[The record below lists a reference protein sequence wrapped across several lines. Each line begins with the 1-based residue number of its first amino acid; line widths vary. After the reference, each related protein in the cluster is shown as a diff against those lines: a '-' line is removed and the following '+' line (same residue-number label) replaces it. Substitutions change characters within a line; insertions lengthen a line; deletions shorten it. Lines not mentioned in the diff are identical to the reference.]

1 MLKINDLCVNYGM
14 LEAVKD
20 VSMEVPEGK
29 VVSLLGANG
38 SGKSTILKTVSGLKA
53 PREGEI
59 LFEDTKV
66 DGMEIDAIVE
76 LGISQ
81 VPEGR
86 RLFPYM
92 TVLENL
98 NLGAYVRSSKA
109 EVNKVREEVFERFPV
124 LKRRSRVR
132 AHSMSGGEQEL
143 LSVARALMS
152 RPRMLLMDEPCQGL
166 SPIMGQGDRQ
176 DDPVTERERDHHSA
190 RRAQRIDCARGGRSR
205 LHPSQRKHRVRRQPR
220 RVLRRRVHEADLPRG
235 IAEGAVPAHESDRGS
250 PGAETNRSASSTG
263 YYDGYR
269 FLPLNVFCGQQ
280 LPVAY
285 L

>member
-59 LFEDTKV
+59 LFDDTRV

-98 NLGAYVRSSKA
+98 NLGAYVRTSKA
-109 EVNKVREEVFERFPV
+109 EVDKVREEVFERFPA

-152 RPRMLLMDEPCQGL
+152 RPKLLLMDEPCQGL
-166 SPIMGQGDRQ
+166 SPIMVKEIGKTIRSLNESGITILL
-176 DDPVTERERDHHSA
+176 VEHNVSIALGVADHVYIL
-190 RRAQRIDCARGGRSR
+190 RNGGI
-205 LHPSQRKHRVRRQPR
+205 VF
-220 RVLRRRVHEADLPRG
+220 E
-235 IAEGAVPAHESDRGS
+235 GS
-250 PGAETNRSASSTG
+250 PDSFSADEFTK
-263 YYDGYR
+263 R
-269 FLPLNVFCGQQ
+269 I
-280 LPVAY
+280 Y
-285 L
+285 LAG

>member
-109 EVNKVREEVFERFPV
+109 EVDKVREEVFERFPA

-152 RPRMLLMDEPCQGL
+152 RPKLLLMDEPCQGL
-166 SPIMGQGDRQ
+166 SPIMVKEIGKTIRSLKESGLTILL
-176 DDPVTERERDHHSA
+176 VEHNVSIALGVADHVYIL
-190 RRAQRIDCARGGRSR
+190 RNGGI
-205 LHPSQRKHRVRRQPR
+205 VF
-220 RVLRRRVHEADLPRG
+220 E
-235 IAEGAVPAHESDRGS
+235 GS
-250 PGAETNRSASSTG
+250 PDAFSADEFTK
-263 YYDGYR
+263 R
-269 FLPLNVFCGQQ
+269 I
-280 LPVAY
+280 Y
-285 L
+285 LAG

>member
-14 LEAVKD
+14 LEAVKN

-53 PREGEI
+53 PRQGEI

-66 DGMEIDAIVE
+66 DGMEIDAIVA

-98 NLGAYVRSSKA
+98 NLGAYVRNSKA
-109 EVNKVREEVFERFPV
+109 EVDKVREEVFERFPA

-152 RPRMLLMDEPCQGL
+152 RPKLLLMDEPCQGL
-166 SPIMGQGDRQ
+166 SPIMVKEIGKTIRSLNESGITILL
-176 DDPVTERERDHHSA
+176 VEHNVSIALGVADHVYIL
-190 RRAQRIDCARGGRSR
+190 RNGGI
-205 LHPSQRKHRVRRQPR
+205 VF
-220 RVLRRRVHEADLPRG
+220 E
-235 IAEGAVPAHESDRGS
+235 GS
-250 PGAETNRSASSTG
+250 PDAFSADEFTK
-263 YYDGYR
+263 R
-269 FLPLNVFCGQQ
+269 I
-280 LPVAY
+280 Y
-285 L
+285 LAG

>member
-1 MLKINDLCVNYGM
+1 MLKINELCVNYGM
-14 LEAVKD
+14 LEAVKN

-53 PREGEI
+53 PRQGEI

-98 NLGAYVRSSKA
+98 NLSAYVRTSRA
-109 EVNKVREEVFERFPV
+109 EVDKVREEVFERFPA

-152 RPRMLLMDEPCQGL
+152 RPKLLLMDEPCQGL
-166 SPIMGQGDRQ
+166 SPIMVKEIGKTIRSLNESGITILL
-176 DDPVTERERDHHSA
+176 VEHNVSIALGVADHVYIL
-190 RRAQRIDCARGGRSR
+190 RNGGI
-205 LHPSQRKHRVRRQPR
+205 VF
-220 RVLRRRVHEADLPRG
+220 E
-235 IAEGAVPAHESDRGS
+235 GS
-250 PGAETNRSASSTG
+250 PDAFSADEFTK
-263 YYDGYR
+263 R
-269 FLPLNVFCGQQ
+269 I
-280 LPVAY
+280 Y
-285 L
+285 LAG

>member
-1 MLKINDLCVNYGM
+1 MLRINDLCVNYGM

-53 PREGEI
+53 PRQGEI

-109 EVNKVREEVFERFPV
+109 EVDKVREEVFERFPA

-152 RPRMLLMDEPCQGL
+152 RPKLLLMDEPCQGL
-166 SPIMGQGDRQ
+166 SPIMVKEIGKTIRSLNESGITILL
-176 DDPVTERERDHHSA
+176 VEHNVSIALGVADHVYIL
-190 RRAQRIDCARGGRSR
+190 RNGGI
-205 LHPSQRKHRVRRQPR
+205 VF
-220 RVLRRRVHEADLPRG
+220 E
-235 IAEGAVPAHESDRGS
+235 GS
-250 PGAETNRSASSTG
+250 PDAFSADEFTK
-263 YYDGYR
+263 R
-269 FLPLNVFCGQQ
+269 I
-280 LPVAY
+280 Y
-285 L
+285 LAG

>member
-14 LEAVKD
+14 LEAVKN

-53 PREGEI
+53 PRQGEI

-66 DGMEIDAIVE
+66 DGMEIDAIVA

-98 NLGAYVRSSKA
+98 NLGAYVRTSKA
-109 EVNKVREEVFERFPV
+109 EVDKVREEVFERFPA

-152 RPRMLLMDEPCQGL
+152 RPKLLLMDEPCQGL
-166 SPIMGQGDRQ
+166 SPIMVKEIGKTIRSLNESGITILL
-176 DDPVTERERDHHSA
+176 VEHNVSIALGVADHVYIL
-190 RRAQRIDCARGGRSR
+190 RNGGI
-205 LHPSQRKHRVRRQPR
+205 VF
-220 RVLRRRVHEADLPRG
+220 E
-235 IAEGAVPAHESDRGS
+235 GS
-250 PGAETNRSASSTG
+250 PDAFSADEFTK
-263 YYDGYR
+263 R
-269 FLPLNVFCGQQ
+269 I
-280 LPVAY
+280 Y
-285 L
+285 LAG

>member
-53 PREGEI
+53 PRQGEI

-66 DGMEIDAIVE
+66 DGMEIDAIVA

-98 NLGAYVRSSKA
+98 NLGAYVRSSRA
-109 EVNKVREEVFERFPV
+109 EVDKVREEVFERFPA

-152 RPRMLLMDEPCQGL
+152 RPKLLLMDEPCQGL
-166 SPIMGQGDRQ
+166 SPIMVKEIGQTIRSLNESGITILL
-176 DDPVTERERDHHSA
+176 VEHNVSIALGVADHVYIL
-190 RRAQRIDCARGGRSR
+190 RNGG
-205 LHPSQRKHRVRRQPR
+205 LVF
-220 RVLRRRVHEADLPRG
+220 E
-235 IAEGAVPAHESDRGS
+235 GS
-250 PGAETNRSASSTG
+250 PDAFSADEFTK
-263 YYDGYR
+263 R
-269 FLPLNVFCGQQ
+269 I
-280 LPVAY
+280 Y
-285 L
+285 LAG

>member
-1 MLKINDLCVNYGM
+1 MLKINGLCVNYGM
-14 LEAVKD
+14 LEAVKN

-59 LFEDTKV
+59 RFEDTKV

-98 NLGAYVRSSKA
+98 NLGAYVRTSKA
-109 EVNKVREEVFERFPV
+109 EVDKVREEVFERFPA

-152 RPRMLLMDEPCQGL
+152 RPKLLLMDEPCQGL
-166 SPIMGQGDRQ
+166 SPIMVKEIGKTIRSLNESGITILL
-176 DDPVTERERDHHSA
+176 VEHNVSIALGVADHVYIL
-190 RRAQRIDCARGGRSR
+190 RNGGI
-205 LHPSQRKHRVRRQPR
+205 VF
-220 RVLRRRVHEADLPRG
+220 E
-235 IAEGAVPAHESDRGS
+235 GS
-250 PGAETNRSASSTG
+250 PDAFSADEFTK
-263 YYDGYR
+263 R
-269 FLPLNVFCGQQ
+269 I
-280 LPVAY
+280 Y
-285 L
+285 LAG

>member
-14 LEAVKD
+14 LEAVKN

-59 LFEDTKV
+59 LFDDTRV
-66 DGMEIDAIVE
+66 DGMEIDAIVA

-109 EVNKVREEVFERFPV
+109 EVARVREEVFERFPA

-166 SPIMGQGDRQ
+166 SPIMVKEIGKTIRSLNESGITILL
-176 DDPVTERERDHHSA
+176 VEHNVSIALGVADHVYIL
-190 RRAQRIDCARGGRSR
+190 RNGGI
-205 LHPSQRKHRVRRQPR
+205 VF
-220 RVLRRRVHEADLPRG
+220 E
-235 IAEGAVPAHESDRGS
+235 GS
-250 PGAETNRSASSTG
+250 PDAFSADEFTK
-263 YYDGYR
+263 R
-269 FLPLNVFCGQQ
+269 I
-280 LPVAY
+280 Y
-285 L
+285 LAG

>member
-1 MLKINDLCVNYGM
+1 M
-14 LEAVKD
+14 LEAVKN

-53 PREGEI
+53 PRQGEI
-59 LFEDTKV
+59 RFEDTKV
-66 DGMEIDAIVE
+66 DGMEIDAIVA

-98 NLGAYVRSSKA
+98 NLGAYVRSSRA
-109 EVNKVREEVFERFPV
+109 EVDKVREEVFERFPA

-152 RPRMLLMDEPCQGL
+152 RPKLLLMDEPCQGL
-166 SPIMGQGDRQ
+166 SPIMVKEIGKTIRSLNESGITILL
-176 DDPVTERERDHHSA
+176 VEHNVSIALGVADHVYIL
-190 RRAQRIDCARGGRSR
+190 RNGGI
-205 LHPSQRKHRVRRQPR
+205 VF
-220 RVLRRRVHEADLPRG
+220 E
-235 IAEGAVPAHESDRGS
+235 GS
-250 PGAETNRSASSTG
+250 PDTFSADEFTK
-263 YYDGYR
+263 R
-269 FLPLNVFCGQQ
+269 I
-280 LPVAY
+280 Y
-285 L
+285 LAG

>member
-14 LEAVKD
+14 LEAVKN

-53 PREGEI
+53 PRQGEI
-59 LFEDTKV
+59 RFEDTKV

-98 NLGAYVRSSKA
+98 NLGAYVRSSRA
-109 EVNKVREEVFERFPV
+109 EVDKVREEVFERFPA

-166 SPIMGQGDRQ
+166 SPIMVKEVGKTIRSLKESGLTILL
-176 DDPVTERERDHHSA
+176 VEHNVSIALGVADHVYIL
-190 RRAQRIDCARGGRSR
+190 RNGRI
-205 LHPSQRKHRVRRQPR
+205 VF
-220 RVLRRRVHEADLPRG
+220 E
-235 IAEGAVPAHESDRGS
+235 GS
-250 PGAETNRSASSTG
+250 PDAFSADEFTK
-263 YYDGYR
+263 R
-269 FLPLNVFCGQQ
+269 I
-280 LPVAY
+280 Y
-285 L
+285 LAG

>member
-1 MLKINDLCVNYGM
+1 MLKINGLCVNYGM
-14 LEAVKD
+14 LEAVKN

-98 NLGAYVRSSKA
+98 NLGAYVRSSRA
-109 EVNKVREEVFERFPV
+109 EVDKVREEVFERFPA

-152 RPRMLLMDEPCQGL
+152 RPKLLLMDEPCQGL
-166 SPIMGQGDRQ
+166 SPIMVKEIGKTIRSLNESGITILL
-176 DDPVTERERDHHSA
+176 VEHNVSIALGVADHVYIL
-190 RRAQRIDCARGGRSR
+190 RNGGI
-205 LHPSQRKHRVRRQPR
+205 VF
-220 RVLRRRVHEADLPRG
+220 E
-235 IAEGAVPAHESDRGS
+235 GS
-250 PGAETNRSASSTG
+250 PDAFSADEFTK
-263 YYDGYR
+263 R
-269 FLPLNVFCGQQ
+269 I
-280 LPVAY
+280 Y
-285 L
+285 LAG

>member
-59 LFEDTKV
+59 LFEDTRV

-98 NLGAYVRSSKA
+98 NLGAYVRTSKA
-109 EVNKVREEVFERFPV
+109 EVDKVREEVFERFPA

-152 RPRMLLMDEPCQGL
+152 RPKLLLMDEPCQGL
-166 SPIMGQGDRQ
+166 SPIMVKEIGKTIRSLNESGITILL
-176 DDPVTERERDHHSA
+176 VEHNVSIALGVADHVYIL
-190 RRAQRIDCARGGRSR
+190 RNGGI
-205 LHPSQRKHRVRRQPR
+205 VF
-220 RVLRRRVHEADLPRG
+220 E
-235 IAEGAVPAHESDRGS
+235 GS
-250 PGAETNRSASSTG
+250 PDAFSADEFTK
-263 YYDGYR
+263 R
-269 FLPLNVFCGQQ
+269 I
-280 LPVAY
+280 Y
-285 L
+285 LAG

>member
-14 LEAVKD
+14 LEAVKN

-53 PREGEI
+53 PRQGEI
-59 LFEDTKV
+59 RFEDTKV

-98 NLGAYVRSSKA
+98 NLGAYVRSSRA
-109 EVNKVREEVFERFPV
+109 EVDKVREEVFERFPA

-152 RPRMLLMDEPCQGL
+152 RPKLLLMDEPCQGL
-166 SPIMGQGDRQ
+166 SPIMVKEIGKTIRSLNESGITILL
-176 DDPVTERERDHHSA
+176 VEHNVSIALGVADHVYIL
-190 RRAQRIDCARGGRSR
+190 RNGGI
-205 LHPSQRKHRVRRQPR
+205 VF
-220 RVLRRRVHEADLPRG
+220 E
-235 IAEGAVPAHESDRGS
+235 GS
-250 PGAETNRSASSTG
+250 PDSFSADEFTK
-263 YYDGYR
+263 R
-269 FLPLNVFCGQQ
+269 I
-280 LPVAY
+280 Y
-285 L
+285 LAG

>member
-59 LFEDTKV
+59 RFEDTKV

-109 EVNKVREEVFERFPV
+109 EVDKVREEVFERFPA

-152 RPRMLLMDEPCQGL
+152 RPKLLLMDEPCQGL
-166 SPIMGQGDRQ
+166 SPIMVKEIGKTIRSLKESGLTILL
-176 DDPVTERERDHHSA
+176 VEHNVSIALGVADHVYIL
-190 RRAQRIDCARGGRSR
+190 RNGGI
-205 LHPSQRKHRVRRQPR
+205 VF
-220 RVLRRRVHEADLPRG
+220 E
-235 IAEGAVPAHESDRGS
+235 GS
-250 PGAETNRSASSTG
+250 PDAFSADEFTK
-263 YYDGYR
+263 R
-269 FLPLNVFCGQQ
+269 I
-280 LPVAY
+280 Y
-285 L
+285 LAG

>member
-1 MLKINDLCVNYGM
+1 MLRINDLCVNYGM

-59 LFEDTKV
+59 LFEDTRV

-109 EVNKVREEVFERFPV
+109 EVDKVREEVFERFPA

-152 RPRMLLMDEPCQGL
+152 RPKLLLMDEPCQGL
-166 SPIMGQGDRQ
+166 SPIMVKEIGKTIRSLNESGITILL
-176 DDPVTERERDHHSA
+176 VEHNVSIALGVADHVYIL
-190 RRAQRIDCARGGRSR
+190 RNGGI
-205 LHPSQRKHRVRRQPR
+205 VF
-220 RVLRRRVHEADLPRG
+220 E
-235 IAEGAVPAHESDRGS
+235 GS
-250 PGAETNRSASSTG
+250 PDAFSADEFTK
-263 YYDGYR
+263 R
-269 FLPLNVFCGQQ
+269 I
-280 LPVAY
+280 Y
-285 L
+285 LAG

>member
-14 LEAVKD
+14 LEAVKN

-59 LFEDTKV
+59 RFEDTKV

-109 EVNKVREEVFERFPV
+109 EVDKVREEVFERFPA

-152 RPRMLLMDEPCQGL
+152 RPKLLLMDEPCQGL
-166 SPIMGQGDRQ
+166 SPIMVKEIGKTIRSLNESGITILL
-176 DDPVTERERDHHSA
+176 VEHNVSIALGVADHVYIL
-190 RRAQRIDCARGGRSR
+190 RNGGI
-205 LHPSQRKHRVRRQPR
+205 VF
-220 RVLRRRVHEADLPRG
+220 E
-235 IAEGAVPAHESDRGS
+235 GS
-250 PGAETNRSASSTG
+250 PDAFSADEFTK
-263 YYDGYR
+263 R
-269 FLPLNVFCGQQ
+269 I
-280 LPVAY
+280 Y
-285 L
+285 LAG

>member
-14 LEAVKD
+14 LEAVKN

-53 PREGEI
+53 PRQGEI

-98 NLGAYVRSSKA
+98 NLGAYVRTSKA
-109 EVNKVREEVFERFPV
+109 EVDKVREEVFERFPA

-152 RPRMLLMDEPCQGL
+152 RPKLLLMDEPCQGL
-166 SPIMGQGDRQ
+166 SPIMVKEIGKTIRSLNESGITILL
-176 DDPVTERERDHHSA
+176 VEHNVSIALGVADHVY
-190 RRAQRIDCARGGRSR
+190 I
-205 LHPSQRKHRVRRQPR
+205 
-220 RVLRRRVHEADLPRG
+220 LRNGSIVFE
-235 IAEGAVPAHESDRGS
+235 GS
-250 PGAETNRSASSTG
+250 PDAFSADEFTK
-263 YYDGYR
+263 R
-269 FLPLNVFCGQQ
+269 I
-280 LPVAY
+280 Y
-285 L
+285 LAG

>member
-14 LEAVKD
+14 LEAVKN

-53 PREGEI
+53 PRQGEI
-59 LFEDTKV
+59 RFEDTKV

-98 NLGAYVRSSKA
+98 NLGAYVRSSRA
-109 EVNKVREEVFERFPV
+109 EVDKVREEVFERFPA

-152 RPRMLLMDEPCQGL
+152 RPKLLLMDEPCQGL
-166 SPIMGQGDRQ
+166 SPIMVKEIGKTIRSLNESGITILL
-176 DDPVTERERDHHSA
+176 VEHNVSIALGVADHVYIL
-190 RRAQRIDCARGGRSR
+190 RNGGI
-205 LHPSQRKHRVRRQPR
+205 VF
-220 RVLRRRVHEADLPRG
+220 E
-235 IAEGAVPAHESDRGS
+235 GS
-250 PGAETNRSASSTG
+250 PDAFSADEFTK
-263 YYDGYR
+263 R
-269 FLPLNVFCGQQ
+269 I
-280 LPVAY
+280 Y
-285 L
+285 LAG

>member
-14 LEAVKD
+14 LEAVKN

-53 PREGEI
+53 PRQGEI

-66 DGMEIDAIVE
+66 DGMEIDAIVA

-109 EVNKVREEVFERFPV
+109 EVDKVREEVFERFPA

-152 RPRMLLMDEPCQGL
+152 RPKLLLMDEPCQGL
-166 SPIMGQGDRQ
+166 SPIMVKEIGKTIRSLNESGITILL
-176 DDPVTERERDHHSA
+176 VEHNVSIALGVADHVYIL
-190 RRAQRIDCARGGRSR
+190 RNGGI
-205 LHPSQRKHRVRRQPR
+205 VF
-220 RVLRRRVHEADLPRG
+220 E
-235 IAEGAVPAHESDRGS
+235 GS
-250 PGAETNRSASSTG
+250 PDAFSADEFTK
-263 YYDGYR
+263 R
-269 FLPLNVFCGQQ
+269 I
-280 LPVAY
+280 Y
-285 L
+285 LAG